1 MLDKVYERL
10 RDTYSCT
17 LSDNSD
23 TKSIKVD
30 VGFGFVLTITHKIR
44 NGLNIFKVVSN
55 RGSKP
60 VYIGC
65 PIDENGYSNIDPLY
79 CFIDDF
85 SGLL

>member
-1 MLDKVYERL
+1 MLEKVYERL

-17 LSDNSD
+17 LTNNSD
-23 TKSIKVD
+23 TKSIEVD
-30 VGFGFVLTITHKIR
+30 VGCGYVLTITHEVRI
-44 NGLNIFKVVSN
+44 GLHVFTIVSN
-55 RGSKP
+55 KGNKH

-65 PIDENGYSNIDPLY
+65 QIDNKGHSDLNPLY